1 MTLLLVAIGA
11 MVGAP
16 ARFLLDRAVQARHH
30 GSLPLGTLAVNVLGS
45 GLLGGLAGASTG
57 HSVLALA
64 GTGFC
69 GALTTFSTFGYET
82 VRLTGQGQ
90 RSMAALN
97 VGLSVIAGLAAAYGG
112 FAVARWLGT

>member
-16 ARFLLDRAVQARHH
+16 ARFLLDRTVQARHH
-30 GSLPLGTLAVNVLGS
+30 GPLPLGTLAVNILGS
-45 GLLGGLAGASTG
+45 GLLGGLAGASAS
-57 HSVLALA
+57 HSMLALA

-82 VRLTGQGQ
+82 ARLAE
-90 RSMAALN
+90 RELRAMAALN
-97 VGLSVIAGLAAAYGG
+97 VGLSLIAGLAAAYGG